1 MIVIRD
7 AAPADIGAIT
17 EITNALI
24 ATTTYE
30 WTSTPHTAADRLEW
44 LDRHDPTAT
53 RCSWRSTPILP

>member
-30 WTSTPHTAADRLEW
+30 WTSTPHTPADV
-44 LDRHDPTAT
+44 DCIP
-53 RCSWRSTPILP
+53 SQGSMPMP